1 MEWSGS
7 PLTSMLWGLRAHLPC
22 DTQKLSSAWES
33 LLHLLYKSPPGEPL
47 PSLLLRLP
55 LNRQCGSEKPPYW
68 LLMMEEVV
76 FLLSSVKILLSC
88 R

>member
-1 MEWSGS
+1 MEWTGS

-55 LNRQCGSEKPPYW
+55 LNRQCGSGKPPYW
-68 LLMMEEVV
+68 LLMTEEVV
-76 FLLSSVKILLSC
+76 FLLSSVKILLSF